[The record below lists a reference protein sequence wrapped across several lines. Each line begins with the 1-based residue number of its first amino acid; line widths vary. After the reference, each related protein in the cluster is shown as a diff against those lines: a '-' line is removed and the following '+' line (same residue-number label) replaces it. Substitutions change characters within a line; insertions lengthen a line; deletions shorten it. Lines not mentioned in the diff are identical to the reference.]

1 MAAFTQNL
9 SAGYLVKHVTSHSI
23 RSYIISDAALRNDML
38 TERSTSLQEDANELL
53 SLLLESQKTNAPT
66 DRERVET
73 LIDTLAEA
81 HIEFD
86 PNICLNGPLF
96 CALYQKGP
104 IPFWEKYS
112 VNFGQEKN
120 NLKGQRYTKR
130 ADNDDKLDVLNYAQL
145 LGASIT
151 IEASGV
157 FKQSTRVGVQTEAME
172 GIDSDNSNPLQFL
185 ADILK
190 RTPIPMEKKAA
201 PTKSLKCPVDFTGS
215 VQSGKI
221 NIFGKTI
228 SLDIKGTGYLK
239 VLYADPSMRIFTTPK
254 DSTNDKWA
262 EKSGLTVV
270 QVRVDLIDDTFMLK

>member
-1 MAAFTQNL
+1 
-9 SAGYLVKHVTSHSI
+9 VTCSFFLW
-23 RSYIISDAALRNDML
+23 YVA
-38 TERSTSLQEDANELL
+38 
-53 SLLLESQKTNAPT
+53 
-66 DRERVET
+66 
-73 LIDTLAEA
+73 
-81 HIEFD
+81 
-86 PNICLNGPLF
+86 
-96 CALYQKGP
+96 
-104 IPFWEKYS
+104 
-112 VNFGQEKN
+112 
-120 NLKGQRYTKR
+120 
-130 ADNDDKLDVLNYAQL
+130 
-145 LGASIT
+145 IT

-157 FKQSTRVGVQTEAME
+157 FKESTRVDVPVQTKAME

-190 RTPIPMEKKAA
+190 GTPISMEKKAT

-221 NIFGKTI
+221 NIFDKTI

-239 VLYADPSMRIFTTPK
+239 VLYADPNMRIFTTPK